1 MSRFNSPGKSLFRL
15 ALMHPHDEKPKK
27 PSDDQCHKAFTRLFN
42 DLSKIPASQK
52 MKYTSYNLP
61 RSYNYSLSSR
71 EVEFL
76 PDLYRK
82 VLQRGGNGANRVLE
96 DLLQLLVR
104 VPGTSHFP
112 FLLEALSLTRP
123 RDKGLPQRQEIILSC
138 LSIIAVQRKDQLAF
152 QHLMDL
158 TRHESADIRAQAL
171 EHLSFTYT
179 ILDQPVPKSV
189 IDRAQ
194 VMAAEDSS
202 FYPRFLARQIMQEAD
217 LPIPLDN
224 PGGTYTFKVHHR
236 YLGKGV
242 YRVIE
247 VKSEQTLEDLHLGI
261 QSAFE
266 WDNDHLYAF
275 HLDGDSRNESFEF
288 QGSPGMFDSPFGP
301 DAPPTE
307 EAILGKLGLSLHHK
321 FLYLFDFGDNH
332 LFEIEVVAI
341 TPKAKRAKYP
351 RIVESKGESFPQYPD
366 GDEWED
372 EEDWE

>member
-1 MSRFNSPGKSLFRL
+1 MPPNT
-15 ALMHPHDEKPKK
+15 
-27 PSDDQCHKAFTRLFN
+27 QCHTAFTKLLK
-42 DLSKIPASQK
+42 DLSKIPVSQR
-52 MKYTSYNLP
+52 MKYSGYGLP
-61 RSYNYSLSSR
+61 HVYRYSLSQK
-71 EVEFL
+71 EVELL
-76 PDLYRK
+76 PELYRK
-82 VLQRGGNGANRVLE
+82 VLERGGNGANRVLE
-96 DLLQLLVR
+96 NLLELLVR

-123 RDKGLPQRQEIILSC
+123 RDKGLPQRQELILSC
-138 LSIIAVQRKDQLAF
+138 LSIAAVQRKDLLAF

-171 EHLSFTYT
+171 EHLLVTHS
-179 ILDQPVPKSV
+179 ILDQPVPQSV

-194 VMAAEDSS
+194 VIVVEDSE
-202 FYPRFLARQIMQEAD
+202 FYPRFLARQIMQEAN
-217 LPIPLDN
+217 LPTPLEN
-224 PGGTYTFKVHHR
+224 QGGTYSFKVHHR

-242 YRVIE
+242 HRVIE
-247 VKSEQTLEDLHLGI
+247 VKSEQTLEDLHLAI

-288 QGSPGMFDSPFGP
+288 QGSPVMFDNPFGA
-301 DAPPTE
+301 DAPPAN

-332 LFEIEVVAI
+332 EFEVEVVAI

-366 GDEWED
+366 EDEWGD

>member
-1 MSRFNSPGKSLFRL
+1 
-15 ALMHPHDEKPKK
+15 MHQPDEKPKM
-27 PSDDQCHKAFTRLFN
+27 PPNTQCHTAFTKLLK
-42 DLSKIPASQK
+42 DLSKIPVSQR
-52 MKYTSYNLP
+52 MKYSGYGLP
-61 RSYNYSLSSR
+61 HVYRYSLSQK
-71 EVEFL
+71 EVELL
-76 PDLYRK
+76 PELYRK
-82 VLQRGGNGANRVLE
+82 VLERGGNGANRVLE
-96 DLLQLLVR
+96 NLLELLVR

-123 RDKGLPQRQEIILSC
+123 RDKGLPQRQELILSC
-138 LSIIAVQRKDQLAF
+138 LSIAAVQRKDLLAF

-171 EHLSFTYT
+171 EHLLVTHS
-179 ILDQPVPKSV
+179 ILDQPVPQSV

-194 VMAAEDSS
+194 VIVVEDSE
-202 FYPRFLARQIMQEAD
+202 FYPRFLARQIMQEAN
-217 LPIPLDN
+217 LPTPLEN
-224 PGGTYTFKVHHR
+224 QGGTYSFKVHHR

-242 YRVIE
+242 HRVIE
-247 VKSEQTLEDLHLGI
+247 VKSEQTLEDLHLAI

-288 QGSPGMFDSPFGP
+288 QGSPVMFDNPFGA
-301 DAPPTE
+301 DAPPAN

-332 LFEIEVVAI
+332 EFEVEVVAI

-351 RIVESKGESFPQYPD
+351 RIVESKGESFLQYPD
-366 GDEWED
+366 EDEWGD